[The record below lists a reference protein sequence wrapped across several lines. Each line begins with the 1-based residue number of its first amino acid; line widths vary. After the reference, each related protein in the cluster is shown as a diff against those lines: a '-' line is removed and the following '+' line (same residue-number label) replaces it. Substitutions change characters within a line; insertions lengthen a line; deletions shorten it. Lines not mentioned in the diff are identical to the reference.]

1 MNVNVNF
8 VNAVLDAIDHVSN
21 EYREGWEDLTNGIL
35 NHLFHDKDEITAW
48 EMNDYLT
55 TEFDSETLQEAMNY
69 LGLGFGY

>member
-8 VNAVLDAIDHVSN
+8 VNAVLDAVHHVSK
-21 EYREGWEDLTNGIL
+21 EYDEGWEDLTNGIL
-35 NHLFHDKDEITAW
+35 SYLFHDKDEITAW

-55 TEFDSETLQEAMNY
+55 TEFDAETLQEAMNY

>member
-1 MNVNVNF
+1 MLISILSMPSSMLSTMSPTNTVK
-8 VNAVLDAIDHVSN
+8 A
-21 EYREGWEDLTNGIL
+21 GEDLTNGIL

-69 LGLGFGY
+69 LSLGFGY

>member
-21 EYREGWEDLTNGIL
+21 EYCEGWEDLTNGIL

-48 EMNDYLT
+48 EMNDY
-55 TEFDSETLQEAMNY
+55 
-69 LGLGFGY
+69 